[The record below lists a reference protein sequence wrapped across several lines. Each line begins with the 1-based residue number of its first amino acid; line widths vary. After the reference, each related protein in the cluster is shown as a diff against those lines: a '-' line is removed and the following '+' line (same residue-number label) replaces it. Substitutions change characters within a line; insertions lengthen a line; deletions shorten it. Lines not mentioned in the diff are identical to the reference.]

1 VGGTQLSRE
10 VLIGLRV
17 MEAEAT
23 LARPT
28 LQARSFMLKWKV
40 CETYIGTPF
49 GTRVIPQWK
58 VDGIGFK
65 SVVRLPLEPELAP
78 CGWRCPHRRLTLMR
92 PFGNW

>member
-17 MEAEAT
+17 MGWKQRQRWQD
-23 LARPT
+23 LRT

-40 CETYIGTPF
+40 CETYIGKPI

-65 SVVRLPLEPELAP
+65 VLY
-78 CGWRCPHRRLTLMR
+78 
-92 PFGNW
+92 